1 MQIRDLPHP
10 DPGVPDVRTGGRF
23 LVWLYRRQLGGQLKA
38 MAWGLVHTGAVASFP
53 LPVGIAVQAVADRSG
68 ARLALAGGLLM
79 LLGVLVAVGD
89 TMLHRAAVTNWI
101 TAVARIQQLLARK
114 TAELGSALTRR
125 VAAGEVVAVSTGDLE
140 KIGWFV
146 EAISRFSAAALTSIG
161 VCVALVIY
169 QPTLGVVVAVGVPVV
184 ALAVLPLLPRATRRA
199 DEQREKA
206 GYATE
211 LASDTVA
218 GLRVLRGIGG
228 EELFLGRYRTAS
240 QDVRKAAVRSA
251 RMWSLISAVQ
261 VALPGLLLIA
271 VVWYGARLALDGR
284 IEVGALVTM
293 YSAVTFLLY
302 PLQHFEEIAQAYSF
316 SRPSAKRAARVL
328 ALSRPVD
335 GRITDHAPLS
345 GDLYDPTTGLLAP
358 AGRFTAVV
366 CGDPDAA
373 GRLAERL
380 GGHPA
385 SAADVEEDVTG
396 DVGEDVG
403 EDTVG
408 SVAPVG
414 LVDAV
419 GPMDAVDP
427 VDTVDAVN
435 AANGMAKETAKADE
449 AVRGGTRARATA
461 RVMGGTR
468 ARAVEGAQE
477 AVSPGTD
484 SAEAVSSRPGSAEEV
499 VSSRREPAE
508 EAVSLRREPAEEAV
522 SLRREPA
529 EEVASPATESAAP
542 AMATSSPLP
551 SVQLGG
557 IALDDVPRDAARQAV
572 LVQDKDPVLLSGT
585 LQELFDVPSSGA
597 VTARQALAAAQC
609 DDVLAALAQAGT
621 GGTDDPMR
629 SRLTERG
636 RSLSGGQRQRLAL
649 ARSLVTDPEVLVLD
663 EPTSAV
669 DSHTEARIADG
680 LRALRDGR
688 TTVVLT
694 SSPLVLDR
702 ADQVVFLPDG
712 KVVAVGPHREL
723 LRSNPAYHAVVTRET
738 DEERARKKGA
748 TGTPLQDGPG
758 ATGRNSAGTPR
769 QDDPGTTGQDSSG
782 TTRRDPG
789 ATRRGGPGATGRDG
803 SPAASAD
810 VPRDRPDDHP
820 DERPDGP
827 PDGRP
832 DGRPDDRPEGLLQKT
847 DDSSPTRA
855 RMGTLETIEETA

>member
-10 DPGVPDVRTGGRF
+10 DPGVPDVRSGGRF
-23 LVWLYRRQLGGQLKA
+23 LVWLYRMQLGGQFKA

-53 LPVGIAVQAVADRSG
+53 VPVGIAVQAVADRSG
-68 ARLALAGGLLM
+68 ADLALAGGLM
-79 LLGVLVAVGD
+79 AVLGVLISVGD

-146 EAISRFSAAALTSIG
+146 EAISRFSAAALTTVG

-169 QPTLGVVVAVGVPVV
+169 QPTLGVVVAIGVPVL

-206 GYATE
+206 GRATE

-261 VALPGLLLIA
+261 VALPGLLLIV

-328 ALSRPVD
+328 ALSRPTD
-335 GRITDHAPLS
+335 GRITDHAPLR
-345 GDLYDPTTGLLAP
+345 GDLYDPATGLLAP
-358 AGRFTAVV
+358 AGRLTAVV

-385 SAADVEEDVTG
+385 NEPDERDERDAPVTGAPDEANSAGEGGEKDREEAAAD
-396 DVGEDVG
+396 
-403 EDTVG
+403 
-408 SVAPVG
+408 A
-414 LVDAV
+414 A
-419 GPMDAVDP
+419 GPTLA
-427 VDTVDAVN
+427 
-435 AANGMAKETAKADE
+435 
-449 AVRGGTRARATA
+449 
-461 RVMGGTR
+461 
-468 ARAVEGAQE
+468 
-477 AVSPGTD
+477 
-484 SAEAVSSRPGSAEEV
+484 
-499 VSSRREPAE
+499 
-508 EAVSLRREPAEEAV
+508 
-522 SLRREPA
+522 
-529 EEVASPATESAAP
+529 
-542 AMATSSPLP
+542 PLP
-551 SVQLGG
+551 SVELGG
-557 IALDDVPRDAARQAV
+557 TPLDDVPRDAARRAV

-585 LQELFDVPSSGA
+585 LHELFDVPSSGA
-597 VTARQALAAAQC
+597 VTAEQALAAAQC
-609 DDVLAALAQAGT
+609 DDVLAALAQS
-621 GGTDDPMR
+621 GTDGSGDPMH
-629 SRLTERG
+629 SRITERG

-688 TTVVLT
+688 TTIVLT

-702 ADQVVFLPDG
+702 ADQVVFLPEG
-712 KVVAVGPHREL
+712 KVTAVGPHRDL
-723 LRSNPAYHAVVTRET
+723 LRTSAAYHSVVTRET
-738 DEERARKKGA
+738 DEERARKQA
-748 TGTPLQDGPG
+748 AD
-758 ATGRNSAGTPR
+758 ASVPR
-769 QDDPGTTGQDSSG
+769 EDPQEDPGEGP
-782 TTRRDPG
+782 RADP
-789 ATRRGGPGATGRDG
+789 RDG
-803 SPAASAD
+803 AQGASHEAPAGI
-810 VPRDRPDDHP
+810 PRDTEPAT
-820 DERPDGP
+820 P
-827 PDGRP
+827 PHARVGA
-832 DGRPDDRPEGLLQKT
+832 L
-847 DDSSPTRA
+847 DS
-855 RMGTLETIEETA
+855 IEETA